1 MTMTMT
7 MTQRHDVTELLRDWC
22 HGDAAVKEQ
31 LFALVY
37 DALRKM
43 ARSHLRRERA
53 DHTLQPT
60 ALVHEAYLRLIDQ
73 TRVEWQNRAQFLGI
87 ASQMMRRILVDHARA
102 KHAQRRGAG
111 VPDVTFDDALEA
123 VVGDESV
130 LRIHEALEGLA
141 KVDPQGAR
149 IVELRYFGGLTIE
162 ETAEVL
168 NTSPSTVKREWTAA
182 RSWLFRELTRQ

>member
-7 MTQRHDVTELLRDWC
+7 MTQRHDVTEMLRDWC
-22 HGDAAVKEQ
+22 HGDATVKEQ

-123 VVGDESV
+123 VIGDES
-130 LRIHEALEGLA
+130 LIRIHEALEGLA

-168 NTSPSTVKREWTAA
+168 NTSPSTVKREWTVA